1 MRTIA
6 APALAGNEHTFGLGA
21 AHGAQDGAAW
31 TRSVEDVEV
40 RGGAGRC
47 EEQAKCDHQ
56 GGRVAGDHA
65 RAWGPTVCRCRG
77 SPVRGGEAPLAA
89 GGGRASHSGFS
100 RRRAQRYPP
109 QENCTRNILSIN
121 RLLIGMVLYCT
132 LECLPTITKQL
143 ASTNEWPLHMLG
155 VTANWSVPCRSRF
168 VCRHY
173 KYIILARTHFYKAFH
188 NPEIL
193 GGVLRL
199 SCISHLPPPQV
210 RSKSPFK
217 EGGTLQGRVFPIL
230 NMRTA

>member
-1 MRTIA
+1 MLKCAEVLA
-6 APALAGNEHTFGLGA
+6 AARSRPSAIIKEEGSRVT
-21 AHGAQDGAAW
+21 
-31 TRSVEDVEV
+31 TR
-40 RGGAGRC
+40 
-47 EEQAKCDHQ
+47 
-56 GGRVAGDHA
+56 
-65 RAWGPTVCRCRG
+65 GPG
-77 SPVRGGEAPLAA
+77 APLSAAAAAARCVEARRPWRRAA
-89 GGGRASHSGFS
+89 GGPATQGSHGGLSAPG
-100 RRRAQRYPP
+100 PP

-168 VCRHY
+168 VRRHY